1 MAGSAGVFQM
11 KPSAPNLPLVKIA
24 CDFIRLCVTF
34 YFIVVIYLMAAE
46 HMAIKDFC
54 RTHRP
59 PTESQNK

>member
-1 MAGSAGVFQM
+1 M